1 MTGLVDIAVEN
12 DAAANRFVA
21 RVDGQTAELDYE
33 RFPDRIVLVHTE
45 VPAALRGRGI
55 ADKLA
60 HTALEYARASRFA
73 AALPG
78 VSPGPDVPWRLRDER
93 DVSRLR
99 APL

>member
-21 RVDGQTAELDYE
+21 RVDGQTAELQYE

-60 HTALEYARASRFA
+60 HTALEYARAEHLRVVPRCPFVA
-73 AALPG
+73 AY
-78 VSPGPDVPWRLRDER
+78 LRRHPEYQDLL
-93 DVSRLR
+93 LR
-99 APL
+99 TP

>member
-1 MTGLVDIAVEN
+1 VTGLVDIAVEN

-21 RVDGQTAELDYE
+21 RVDGQTAELQYE

-60 HTALEYARASRFA
+60 HTALEYARAEHLRVVPRCPFVA
-73 AALPG
+73 AY
-78 VSPGPDVPWRLRDER
+78 LRRHPEYQH
-93 DVSRLR
+93 LLLHT
-99 APL
+99 P

>member
-21 RVDGQTAELDYE
+21 RVDGQTAELQYE

-60 HTALEYARASRFA
+60 HTALEYARAEHLRVVPRCPFVA
-73 AALPG
+73 AYLGRHPEYQDLLLHT
-78 VSPGPDVPWRLRDER
+78 P
-93 DVSRLR
+93 
-99 APL
+99 

>member
-1 MTGLVDIAVEN
+1 VTGLVDIAVEN

-21 RVDGQTAELDYE
+21 RVDGQTAELQYE

-60 HTALEYARASRFA
+60 HTALEYARAEHLRVVPRCPFVA
-73 AALPG
+73 AYLGRHPEYQDLLLHT
-78 VSPGPDVPWRLRDER
+78 P
-93 DVSRLR
+93 
-99 APL
+99 

>member
-1 MTGLVDIAVEN
+1 VTGLVDIAVEN

-21 RVDGQTAELDYE
+21 RVDGQTAELQYE

-60 HTALEYARASRFA
+60 HTALEYSRAQHLRVVPRCPFVA
-73 AALPG
+73 AY
-78 VSPGPDVPWRLRDER
+78 LRRHPEYQD
-93 DVSRLR
+93 LLLHT
-99 APL
+99 P